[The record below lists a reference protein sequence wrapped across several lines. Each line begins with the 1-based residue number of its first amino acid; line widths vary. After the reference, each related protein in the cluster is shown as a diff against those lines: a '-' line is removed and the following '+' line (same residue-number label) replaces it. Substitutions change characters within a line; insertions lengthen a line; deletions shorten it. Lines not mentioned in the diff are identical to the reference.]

1 MGWGLMWL
9 LVADARGKRK
19 GGKKAFSTN
28 RFHCQR
34 WIIALLHTHFLTFYC
49 WHWMAN
55 FPFAECLK
63 ISQNCEIKPAGEY
76 CKNETFWVI
85 FQHRGC
91 CCMPWKLWCS
101 VKREKK
107 WLLPEDDG
115 LHLLGNCDHIFFWE
129 RKFLWLASVP
139 AILPNW
145 EAQRVRGSK
154 RASEEGMTLSYL
166 CRR

>member
-19 GGKKAFSTN
+19 GGEKAFSTN

-63 ISQNCEIKPAGEY
+63 ISQNCEILPMILFERFSNTVAAAVCHENFG
-76 CKNETFWVI
+76 V
-85 FQHRGC
+85 Q
-91 CCMPWKLWCS
+91 WK
-101 VKREKK
+101 
-107 WLLPEDDG
+107 
-115 LHLLGNCDHIFFWE
+115 E
-129 RKFLWLASVP
+129 RKSGYFQRMMAFISLAIAITFSFEKESFLWLASVP
-139 AILPNW
+139 AIPSQL
-145 EAQRVRGSK
+145 GSPK
-154 RASEEGMTLSYL
+154 SPRLQASKW
-166 CRR
+166 RRNDSFLFM